1 MNELEVIKAKE
12 IRGNIIE
19 ALYRNYGE
27 DITISVLKNALP
39 LSGFLKTSDI
49 RNALYYLSGKQK
61 EYVKVV
67 VNTEDYMY
75 SLVWLTPIGINL
87 AEGDIKDVGV
97 IYNV

>member
-1 MNELEVIKAKE
+1 MNELDVIKAKE
-12 IRGNIIE
+12 LRGNIIE

-39 LSGFLKTSDI
+39 LSGFIKVSDI
-49 RNALYYLSGKQK
+49 RNALFYLSGKQK

-67 VNTEDYMY
+67 FDKEDYMH

-87 AEGDIKDVGV
+87 AEGDIQDVGV